1 MYKKYNLKVIKVD
14 IMIDN
19 YDYFLEILE
28 IGSISK
34 AAKKLYISQPAL
46 SKYLRHLEE
55 ALGAKIFNRTSPLTL
70 TKAGELYYEY
80 VKHSKYKELEL
91 KNNINKL
98 NSDYSGEVRL
108 GITSWRSQILL
119 PLFLNDFTDK
129 YPNIKVTVE
138 EDSHKGLNQ
147 MLNSGMIDFCIAHN
161 PSRFF
166 KNNHFRHLMN
176 EKIYLC
182 VNKKN
187 PILNNINYDKK
198 SKEISYISSYEFMKL
213 INCKFILLKKNQNLR
228 EIVDRYINKY
238 NLNLDNYIELS
249 NIQTS
254 IEIVNR
260 SNYITFAPSNIEN
273 FKNITH
279 NLLMFSLD
287 KPELQWEIGIFTRKE
302 QTNDV
307 LVELLIEYIKSSL
320 NI

>member
-1 MYKKYNLKVIKVD
+1 MHEIYNYKVIGGY
-14 IMIDN
+14 MIIGN

-28 IGSISK
+28 LGSISK

-46 SKYLRHLEE
+46 SKYLKHLED

-80 VKHSKYKELEL
+80 VKYSIYKEQEL
-91 KNNINKL
+91 KNNINKMK
-98 NSDYSGEVRL
+98 SDYSGEVRL

-147 MLNSGMIDFCIAHN
+147 MLNSGMVDFCIAHN
-161 PSRFF
+161 PSKFF
-166 KNNHFRHLMN
+166 ENNYFRYLMN

-187 PILNNINYDKK
+187 AILNNISFDKK
-198 SKEISYISSYEFMKL
+198 SKDIPHIDSKHFMKL
-213 INCKFILLKKNQNLR
+213 KNCKFILLKKNQNLR
-228 EIVDRYINKY
+228 EIVDGYVNKY
-238 NLNLDNYIELS
+238 NVNLDNYIELS

-260 SNYITFAPSNIEN
+260 SNYITFAPSNIEK
-273 FKNITH
+273 FKYITQNI
-279 NLLMFSLD
+279 LMFSLD
-287 KPELQWEIGIFTRKE
+287 KPELQWEIGIFTKND
-302 QTNDV
+302 QINDV
-307 LVELLIEYIKSSL
+307 LVELLIDYIKDSL
-320 NI
+320 KN